1 MRHPLRRM
9 PEALPAA
16 HFVNYP
22 ELTELEDDYVLMQ
35 GIGVL
40 LTVAGLFKYLVPFP
54 KMVGG

>member
-1 MRHPLRRM
+1 M